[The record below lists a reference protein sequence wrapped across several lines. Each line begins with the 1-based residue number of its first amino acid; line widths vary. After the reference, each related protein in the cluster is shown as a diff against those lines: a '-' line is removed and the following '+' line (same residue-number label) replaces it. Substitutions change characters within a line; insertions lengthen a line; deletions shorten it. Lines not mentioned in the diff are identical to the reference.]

1 MQEEKMHDY
10 YMISKDDLGKNSKV
24 PLKCLGDSETVFC
37 EMAREMAQAV
47 KENNAKGKPSV
58 FIVPVGPV
66 GQYPHFVRMVNEE
79 RISLKNCWFF
89 NMDEYLLDEKTKI
102 SQDDPLSF
110 IGFME
115 KQVYG
120 RIDPE
125 LTIPPQ
131 QRIYPDPADP
141 ARGDKLLES
150 LGGAEYCFGG
160 IGINGHLAFN
170 EPQPDAS
177 EEAFLNLPTRVLAIS
192 TETRTA
198 NAIGDLGG
206 AIEDMPPYCISIGF
220 HQIYTA
226 RKIRLGVFRDWH
238 RAVVRRA
245 AYGEVTPAFPAS
257 FLQRHP
263 DALIYVNDNAA
274 QAAVIR

>member
-1 MQEEKMHDY
+1 MHDY
-10 YMISKDDLGKNSKV
+10 YMIPATDLGKGSKV

-37 EMAREMAQAV
+37 EMAREMAQTI
-47 KENNAKGKPSV
+47 KENNAQGRRTV

-66 GQYPHFVRMVNEE
+66 GQYPYFVRMVNEE
-79 RISLKNCWFF
+79 HISLKNCWFF
-89 NMDEYLLDEKTKI
+89 NMDEYLLDPQTKI

-120 RIDPE
+120 KIDPE
-125 LTIPPQ
+125 LNLPPE
-131 QRIYPDPADP
+131 QRIYPDPVDP
-141 ARGDKLLES
+141 ERGDKLLDS
-150 LGGAEYCFGG
+150 LGGADICFGG

-170 EPQPDAS
+170 EPQPDVS
-177 EEAFLNLPTRVLAIS
+177 EETFLNLPTRVLAIS
-192 TETRTA
+192 PETRTA

-206 AIEDMPPYCISIGF
+206 AIEDMPPYCVSIGF
-220 HQIYTA
+220 HQIITSK
-226 RKIRLGVFRDWH
+226 KIRLGVFRDWH

-245 AYGEVTPAFPAS
+245 AYGEVTPAFPAT

-274 QAAVIR
+274 RQAVVR